1 MVFSREEGTGM
12 FTEELAKARRAELR
26 AEASRIRLAR
36 LAAKQGGK
44 KKR

>member
-1 MVFSREEGTGM
+1 M
-12 FTEELAKARRAELR
+12 FTHQLARARHAELR

-36 LAAKQGGK
+36 HAAKQSGK